1 MSKISAQILMA
12 SVVFL
17 LGVGVVMLASTSV
30 FGIDVPSDDI
40 YYDVKRQVLWLVLG
54 GAACLLLA
62 SIDYHLLQKLVWL
75 IYGLGLILLM
85 FCYVPGIGQTINGES
100 RWIGFGGAFRIQPSE
115 MAKLAMVIVVAHWF
129 SKYPEGGRHVWYG
142 WMAPGLIA
150 GTMIALILFE
160 VDMGTTVI
168 LSAVLFVLMFVGGT
182 NWKYLLGTSIAAVG
196 AFVFMI
202 VQRADKMER
211 MAAFL
216 HPDLHRS
223 GVGLQ
228 QWMGLMALGSGGVE
242 GMGLGAGRL
251 KMLYMPFAHTDFIF
265 PMIGEELGLRI
276 TLAVVFAFLL
286 IAVSG
291 LMIAFHARDRFGTL
305 LGLGI
310 VCLISLQAVI
320 NMGVTTSLL
329 PNTGSPLPFIS
340 YGGSALMATM
350 AGIGILLNIFR
361 QGDIAGNTRLQGV
374 PKKRF
379 TPRV

>member
-30 FGIDVPSDDI
+30 FCMEVPSDDV
-40 YYDVKRQVLWLVLG
+40 YYDVKRQVLWLALG
-54 GAACLLLA
+54 GVVCLLMA
-62 SIDYHLLQKLVWL
+62 SIDYHLLQKLVWP
-75 IYGLGLILLM
+75 IYGLGIILLA

-100 RWIGFGGAFRIQPSE
+100 RWIGLGGTFRVQPSE
-115 MAKLAMVIVVAHWF
+115 MAKLAMVIAVAHWF
-129 SKYPEGGRHVWYG
+129 SRHPEGGRHVWYG
-142 WMAPGLIA
+142 WLAPGFIA
-150 GTMIALILFE
+150 GLIVVLILFE
-160 VDMGTTVI
+160 VDMGTTAI

-182 NWKYLLGTSIAAVG
+182 NWKYLVGTSIVAAA
-196 AFVFMI
+196 AFIFMI

-242 GMGLGAGRL
+242 GMGLGSGRL

-265 PMIGEELGLRI
+265 PMIGEELGLRM

-291 LMIAFHARDRFGTL
+291 LTIAFHARDRFGTL

-310 VCLISLQAVI
+310 VCLISIQAVI

-361 QGDIAGNTRLQGV
+361 QGDIAGDMRLQGM